1 MSADEAAYR
10 NNVLALCLG
19 IEPLRPHLPFF
30 ADDAEAAGHE
40 LSMQWQFHSKD
51 HYSLTMER
59 VDSIKQ
65 HVDGEGLSF
74 VDALLEVVHL
84 LGEYNVYQPDMKLEN
99 LGRRGAMLVLIDL
112 DSFAT
117 FVEANVGKN
126 WYDKI
131 TVARDAN
138 PWNNL
143 EHTPDHSLR
152 TLDAF
157 NRTLGYA
164 MTVGALVTCVNWLNA
179 SAVNFDV
186 TVSGGT
192 KHGYM
197 FDQLYNHTGKLS
209 EHPGFLAE
217 LEYMRTIEPFKFMHN
232 ANVDNEAVDRKE
244 YGDFYKLRASFLDK
258 VFLGSN

>member
-1 MSADEAAYR
+1 MSAEEAAYR
-10 NNVLALCLG
+10 NKVLAFCLG
-19 IEPLRPHLPFF
+19 IETLRPHLPFF
-30 ADDAEAAGHE
+30 ADDAEAAGHK

-59 VDSIKQ
+59 VDSIEQ

-84 LGEYNVYQPDMKLEN
+84 LGQYNVYQPDMKLKN
-99 LGRRGAMLVLIDL
+99 LGRRGKVLVLIDL

-117 FVEANVGKN
+117 FNAKYIGKE
-126 WYDKI
+126 WYDI
-131 TVARDAN
+131 TIAHEAN

-143 EHTPDHSLR
+143 EHTPYNSLR
-152 TLDAF
+152 TADAF
-157 NRTLGYA
+157 NRTFGYA

-186 TVSGGT
+186 TVVNIT
-192 KHGYM
+192 KHKYM
-197 FDQLYNHTGKLS
+197 YDQIK
-209 EHPGFLAE
+209 EHQGDLKEHVTFQTE
-217 LEYMRTIEPFKFMHN
+217 LENMRTFTPFN
-232 ANVDNEAVDRKE
+232 DNNTKEEQE

-258 VFLGSN
+258 VLLGSN